1 MYQYLSQSNSPSF
14 LRPQRPS
21 RMPNNQVDKEK
32 GAISQDSA
40 QKHPGVVREE
50 LLLHKLT

>member
-1 MYQYLSQSNSPSF
+1 MHPAGCWTGSY
-14 LRPQRPS
+14 
-21 RMPNNQVDKEK
+21 KEK

-50 LLLHKLT
+50 LLLHELT